1 MSIVR
6 SGQVPANGFAREF
19 AGEAYGVS
27 VSFPIVEAKP
37 GDGPATYRHDDP
49 EVIIVQHGQA
59 HCIVGSEKCVAHA
72 GDVVFIAANE
82 PHGFFNSGDGP
93 LIQIDIHL
101 GARFATQWLD
111 STSRRARG
119 GA

>member
-1 MSIVR
+1 MLIVR

-19 AGEAYGVS
+19 AGEAYGVG
-27 VSFPIVEAKP
+27 VSFLIVEAKP
-37 GDGPATYRHDDP
+37 GDGPATHRHDYP

-59 HCIVGSEKCVAHA
+59 RCIVGDEECVAHA

-82 PHGFFNSGDGP
+82 PHRFFNCGDGP

-101 GARFATQWLD
+101 GERFATQWLE
-111 STSRRARG
+111 
-119 GA
+119 